1 MIEGPK
7 GKQKCQKKLVDMNN
21 GMYDCMRCQKQCD
34 SADNRMF
41 LSVLIADETKE
52 TWCTVFQEEAEKMLR
67 STVDELKMLKEANL
81 QEFEAKISS
90 VNFSP
95 FVFRLK
101 LQKET
106 YQDKTSI
113 KTNIISAEELKPVE
127 AGRKLL
133 DLMKLYIEGGY

>member
-1 MIEGPK
+1 MMGKTTFYESCPNVIEGPK

-41 LSVLIADETKE
+41 QSVLIADETKE
-52 TWCTVFQEEAEKMLR
+52 TWCTVFQDEAEKMLR
-67 STVDELKMLKEANL
+67 STVDELKMLKEAN
-81 QEFEAKISS
+81 
-90 VNFSP
+90 
-95 FVFRLK
+95 
-101 LQKET
+101 
-106 YQDKTSI
+106 QDKTSI
-113 KTNIISAEELKPVE
+113 KTNIIAAEELKPVE